1 MGAIMKADLH
11 IHSIHSHDA
20 ISKPETILQT
30 AADRGIGIAAITDHD
45 TTAGW
50 KDFKELSGKYP
61 VQVVYGQEIKIFKKQ
76 ELVGELL
83 GLFLKEPIKSKTAP
97 EVIEEIKAQDGIVS
111 IAHPFSERRIEFSAY
126 TEITNWKNIAI
137 EVRNGRSYKNRDNEM
152 AAGLAERLHAPIT
165 AGSDAHTPFE
175 VGNVYLEFDGNS
187 INDLKKAILNKDVQA
202 GGHSSNALYSLISG
216 LGRLG
221 LAA

>member
-1 MGAIMKADLH
+1 MKADLH
-11 IHSIHSHDA
+11 IHSLHSDDA

-30 AADRGIGIAAITDHD
+30 AADRGIGIIAITDHD

-50 KDFKELSGKYP
+50 QDFYTLSKNYP
-61 VQVVYGQEIKIFKKQ
+61 VQVVYGQEVKIYREQ

-83 GLFLKEPIKSKTAP
+83 GLFLNKPIISKTTAK
-97 EVIEEIKAQDGIVS
+97 VIAEIQSQNGIVS
-111 IAHPFSERRIEFSAY
+111 IAHPFSERRIEFNAY
-126 TEITNWKNIAI
+126 TEITNWQDIAI
-137 EVRNGRSYKNRDNEM
+137 EVRNGRSYKQRDNEM
-152 AAGLAERLHAPIT
+152 AAGLAERLDAPIT

-175 VGNVYLEFDGNS
+175 IGNVYLEFDGHS
-187 INDLKKAILNKDVQA
+187 IKDLKSAILHKDVEA

-216 LGRLG
+216 LGRIG